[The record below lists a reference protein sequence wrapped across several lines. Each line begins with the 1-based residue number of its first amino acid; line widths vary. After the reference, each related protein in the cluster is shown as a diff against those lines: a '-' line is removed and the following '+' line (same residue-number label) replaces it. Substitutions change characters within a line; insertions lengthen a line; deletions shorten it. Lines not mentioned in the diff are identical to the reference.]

1 MENKLQQLT
10 EKLYN
15 EGLSRGKQEA
25 EDLLEKSR
33 MEAKKMIDEAQKSA
47 DKIIADAKKS
57 ADELAKNTQTEIALA
72 SAQTISAIKQQ
83 IQNLITAQALNPKVE
98 AANDDAGFVKDV
110 IIAIAKGWSPD
121 KNVDLEVML
130 SDGAKQTFVDG
141 VTEGIKGVLGT
152 GVEVK
157 VDAHQS
163 SGFKIGTKD
172 SSYYISFSNEDFE
185 ALLTDYLRPKVAAML
200 FGKEL
205 R

>member
-25 EDLLEKSR
+25 EELLDKSR
-33 MEAKKMIDEAQKSA
+33 AEAKKMIDEAQKSA

-83 IQNLITAQALNPKVE
+83 IQNLITANALNPKVE
-98 AANDDAGFVKDV
+98 TANNDAGFVKDV
-110 IIAIAKGWSPD
+110 IVAIAKGWSPD
-121 KNVDLEVML
+121 KSVDLEVML
-130 SDGAKQTFVDG
+130 PEAAKQTFIDG
-141 VTEGIKGVLGT
+141 VTAGVKTALGS

-157 VDAHQS
+157 TDPRQS

-200 FGKEL
+200 FGKEQK
-205 R
+205 